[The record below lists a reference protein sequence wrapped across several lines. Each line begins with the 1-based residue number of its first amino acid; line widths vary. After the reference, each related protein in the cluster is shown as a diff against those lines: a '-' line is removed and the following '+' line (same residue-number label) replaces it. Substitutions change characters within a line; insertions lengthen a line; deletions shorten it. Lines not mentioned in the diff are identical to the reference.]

1 VYLTVPGW
9 CHSNRGETCLPQIH
23 FELMHSHIV
32 LSPVQQKAADAL
44 LEGISAGGVVVLK
57 GDPGSGKSVI
67 MQHVHMLLGG
77 ALIGIGDFLK
87 ALVERQPDAIEEAFL
102 RVLEDAI
109 QTHELV
115 LVDDLHLVTSIV
127 HQFNYP
133 RRYLLEAALT
143 TLLGEAR
150 ALNKTLVFASDD
162 EGPWP
167 IARRAFACAIAE
179 FTAADYE
186 HVCRANTQTPLA
198 VDFDAIHRFAPELN
212 GHQLRNAA
220 IWLGREADTDTDGC
234 IRYLRERHM
243 ASNVDIEEVQ
253 PVRWSDLRGVDD
265 VIRALE
271 AKVALPFE
279 NDALATNLRLKPKR
293 GVLIAGPPGTGKTTI
308 GRALAHR
315 LKSKFF
321 LIDGTVVAGS
331 GDFFDDVKE
340 IFNRARRNAPSIVF
354 IDDTDVIF
362 DDKANPGFYRYLLTV
377 LDGLESASSERVC
390 VMMTAMNPG
399 CIPAAMLRSGR
410 VELWLETRLPDASA
424 REQILRDRLAGV
436 DAFASADLAEI
447 AEASQGLTGAD
458 LKAVVEDAKLL
469 FAHDVA
475 TGTPPRKMEEYFA
488 GAIEE
493 VRTNHRNYG
502 RDRAVRLGEPQKMGF

>member
-1 VYLTVPGW
+1 
-9 CHSNRGETCLPQIH
+9 
-23 FELMHSHIV
+23 MHSPIV
-32 LSPVQQKAADAL
+32 LSPVQRKAADAL
-44 LEGISAGGVVVLK
+44 LEGISVGGVVVLK
-57 GDPGSGKSVI
+57 GDSGSGKSVI
-67 MQHVHMLLGG
+67 MQHVHSLLGG
-77 ALIGIGDFLK
+77 ALIGIGNFLK
-87 ALVERQPDAIEEAFL
+87 ALAERQPDAIEEAFL
-102 RVLEDAI
+102 RVVEDAV
-109 QTHELV
+109 HANDLV
-115 LVDDLHLVTSIV
+115 LVDDLHLITSIV
-127 HQFNYP
+127 HHFNYP

-150 ALNKTLVFASDD
+150 ALNKTLVFASED

-167 IARRAFACAIAE
+167 IARRAFACTIAE

-186 HVCRANTQTPLA
+186 HICRGNTTAPMA

-220 IWLGREADTDTDGC
+220 IWLGREADTEGC

-243 ASNVDIEEVQ
+243 ASNVNIEEVQ

-279 NDALATNLRLKPKR
+279 NDALTTNLRLKPKR

-340 IFNRARRNAPSIVF
+340 IFDRARRNAPSIVF

-362 DDKANPGFYRYLLTV
+362 DDNANPGFYRYLLTV

-410 VELWLETRLPDASA
+410 VDLWLETRLPDARA

-447 AEASQGLTGAD
+447 AESSHGLTGAD
-458 LKAVVEDAKLL
+458 LKAVVEDAKLM

-475 TGTPPRKMEEYFA
+475 TGSPPRKIEDYFA
-488 GAIEE
+488 GAIEV

-502 RDRAVRLGEPQKMGF
+502 RHRAVRLGEPQKMGF